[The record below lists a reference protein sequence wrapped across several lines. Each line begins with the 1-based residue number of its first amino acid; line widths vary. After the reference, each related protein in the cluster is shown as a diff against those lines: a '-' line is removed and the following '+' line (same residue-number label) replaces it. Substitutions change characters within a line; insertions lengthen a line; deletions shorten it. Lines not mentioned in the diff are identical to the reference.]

1 MSQLA
6 SLEQMIGQQ
15 IRTGSV
21 FDERTL
27 GALHSVP
34 REAFVPAALRSLAYA
49 ECALPLA
56 HGKHMLTPLLVGRI
70 LQALAPLK
78 GERALEIGTGSGY
91 LSACLAALGAKVHT
105 LELHPELADQA
116 QMNFKAAGTMG
127 VTLTVA
133 DAMNWSEAGEF
144 DLIVLTA
151 SLPVYQSRFEQRLRV
166 GGRMFVVVGQ
176 SPVMEGLCIRRTD
189 GAGFRSER
197 LFETVIEP
205 LEHAPGPPRFAF

>member
-1 MSQLA
+1 MTQSA
-6 SLEQMIGQQ
+6 RLEQMIGQQ
-15 IRTGSV
+15 VRTGSIH
-21 FDERTL
+21 DERTL
-27 GALHSVP
+27 AALHSVP
-34 REAFVPAALRSLAYA
+34 RELFVPASLRSLAYA

-70 LQALAPLK
+70 LQTLAPLK

-91 LSACLAALGAKVHT
+91 LAACLAALGAKVHS
-105 LELHPELADQA
+105 LELYPDLAEQA
-116 QMNFKAAGTMG
+116 QANLQAAGTVG
-127 VTLTVA
+127 VSVAAA
-133 DAMNWSEAGEF
+133 DAMNWSEPGEF

-151 SLPVYQSRFEQRLRV
+151 SLPVYQSRFEQRLRI
-166 GGRMFVVVGQ
+166 GGRLFVVVGQ
-176 SPVMEGLCIRRTD
+176 SPVMEALCIRRID

>member
-1 MSQLA
+1 MSDSA

-15 IRTGSV
+15 VRTGSV
-21 FDERTL
+21 LDERTL
-27 GALHSVP
+27 GALHAVP
-34 REAFVPAALRSLAYA
+34 RELFVPAHLRSLAYA
-49 ECALPLA
+49 ECALPLG

-70 LQALAPLK
+70 LQTLAPLK

-91 LSACLAALGAKVHT
+91 LSACLAALGTKVHS
-105 LELHPELADQA
+105 LEVHPDLAEQA
-116 QMNFKAAGTMG
+116 ERNLNAAGTTN
-127 VTLTVA
+127 VTVAVA
-133 DAMNWSEAGEF
+133 DAMSWSEPGEF

-166 GGRMFVVVGQ
+166 GGRLFVVVGQ
-176 SPVMEGLCIRRTD
+176 DPVMEGLCIRRID

-205 LEHAPGPPRFAF
+205 LEHAPGPPQFSF